1 MRIVIHIDGRVYAP
15 AIRWERTRQQ
25 IVGAAR
31 TGGGFVVLL
40 TAVGATEV
48 FVSEASRIYAEQ
60 VPDEPFEPE
69 PDDLTSDDDFDDL

>member
-1 MRIVIHIDGRVYAP
+1 MRIVIHIDGHVYGP

-31 TGGGFVVLL
+31 TGGGFIVLL

-60 VPDEPFEPE
+60 IPDEPSGPE
-69 PDDLTSDDDFDDL
+69 PGDVASDGDFDDL